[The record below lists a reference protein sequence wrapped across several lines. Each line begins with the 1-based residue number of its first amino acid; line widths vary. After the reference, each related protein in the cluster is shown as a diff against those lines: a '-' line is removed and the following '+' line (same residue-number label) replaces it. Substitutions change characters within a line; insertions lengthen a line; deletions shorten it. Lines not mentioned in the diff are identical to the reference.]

1 MAKLNEL
8 ARQKL
13 SESCGVAVDSTERT
27 GTEPTGT
34 WSLLCDVV
42 NTRSVNEDVVK
53 CIVKNMNS
61 EPRESIKLRVSSYT
75 LIDEAALDKFLHDLA
90 VGRVQLRDVSVE

>member
-1 MAKLNEL
+1 
-8 ARQKL
+8 
-13 SESCGVAVDSTERT
+13 
-27 GTEPTGT
+27 
-34 WSLLCDVV
+34 
-42 NTRSVNEDVVK
+42 
-53 CIVKNMNS
+53 MNS